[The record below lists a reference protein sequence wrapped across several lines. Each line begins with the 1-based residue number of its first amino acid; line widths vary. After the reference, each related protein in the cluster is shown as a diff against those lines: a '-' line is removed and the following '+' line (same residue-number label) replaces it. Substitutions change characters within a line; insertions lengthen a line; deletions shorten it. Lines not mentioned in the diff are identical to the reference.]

1 MKTNFVGYKLFTL
14 SAREFVRDDCFT
26 LSLSISFVFLLS
38 IIPFATLSVLIFKS
52 IQDAFFSQAYWA
64 AKITEMM
71 TDGLVGAIPFVSEE
85 WVQTHVINPRAY
97 GSFTAINFL
106 MLPIISGLIFKTLDS
121 SYRRIFQLP
130 ARHLLLGQAVYVTM
144 SIFAI
149 LLFFVLNFIWLVIS
163 AALPHLLSMIDTE
176 FYLNNIVQT
185 AKVCVTYQPVN
196 LVSAVIIL
204 LFYLVTIKLF
214 LNIKIKWR
222 HRLISGIIFCSLWMV
237 ARKVFGLYILHI
249 SEVNLLYGSLSSV
262 IVILMWVFYSSMA
275 LLFSIEVMFVLH
287 SGNLKY
293 RWW

>member
-1 MKTNFVGYKLFTL
+1 MKSNFVGYKLFTL

-38 IIPFATLSVLIFKS
+38 IIPFATLSVLFIKS
-52 IQDAFFSQAYWA
+52 IQDAFFSGTIWA
-64 AKITEMM
+64 GSVTETM
-71 TDGLVGAIPFVSEE
+71 TDGLVSAIPFVSKE
-85 WVQTHVINPRAY
+85 WIKTHVINPRAY
-97 GSFTAINFL
+97 GSFKAINFL
-106 MLPIISGLIFKTLDS
+106 MLPLISGLIFKTLDS

-149 LLFFVLNFIWLVIS
+149 LLFFVMNFVWLVIS
-163 AALPHLLSMIDTE
+163 AALPHLLGMIDTQS
-176 FYLNNIVQT
+176 YLTSIIETV
-185 AKVCVTYQPVN
+185 KLCVTYQPIN
-196 LVSAVIIL
+196 LLSALIIL

-222 HRLISGIIFCSLWMV
+222 YRLISGVVFCLLWML
-237 ARKVFGLYILHI
+237 ARKFFGLYIQHI